1 MTTLLFP
8 GRQLLHTRFQADYL
22 AGVLATPP
30 ARWRLAAD
38 SPAPPPGPVTR
49 IVYAI
54 TSANQAHSRYNPI
67 PFHIRAIGMDRFARA
82 LAQQTGIGYR
92 IFGIPHYP
100 PTPRFA
106 QIVLKEIREQ
116 SEGALD
122 LTPENCAVVS
132 STPEVA
138 AQYQALGFAVLP
150 CESADN
156 RNYRGDDSRPLTPV
170 RLVQSITAAGPG
182 WADDPAVTS
191 ALHPESRGLWQ
202 QFPEIPR
209 RLLRLWQD
217 PLLGD
222 EGDLTGSRNYSAY
235 AYGMGN
241 NEIIDLKYRD
251 IAWAIRPGRIVDEG
265 CADGRLLERIAADFP
280 DSDLI
285 GIEITGEFI
294 ARALER
300 QRAGAFGGSF
310 VHFHQRNITQPLFQP
325 DSIDT
330 TICNSTLHELWSYN
344 DGEKTVR
351 AYLAEKFRQTRPGG
365 RLLIRDVV
373 GPMQKERAVF
383 LWLNDAD
390 GSNDE
395 PHTAFATSAGLAAHL
410 EQLST
415 HARFLRFARD
425 FHSPIDATTP
435 IDGPGGKGFLL
446 PLADAV
452 EFITK
457 KDYTANWASE
467 MHERFAFWDFDEWKA
482 ALAEAGFR
490 VLENPNQPTQSSRVY
505 TNQWIVENRW
515 QGKVALYSRTG
526 TGWKSLDWPPTT
538 LILAGEKPT

>member
-8 GRQLLHTRFQADYL
+8 GRHLLHTRFQADYL
-22 AGVLATPP
+22 AGVLATP
-30 ARWRLAAD
+30 AACWRLTAD

-67 PFHIRAIGMDRFARA
+67 PFHIRAIGVDRFARA
-82 LAQQTGIGYR
+82 LTQQTGVGYR

-106 QIVLKEIREQ
+106 TIVLKELREQ
-116 SEGALD
+116 SEGALE
-122 LTPENCAVVS
+122 LTPENCAVIS

-138 AQYQALGFAVLP
+138 AQYHALGFAVLP
-150 CESADN
+150 CEW
-156 RNYRGDDSRPLTPV
+156 GDDRGPLTPI
-170 RLVQSITAAGPG
+170 RLVQAIAAAGEG
-182 WADDPAVTS
+182 WADVPALTS
-191 ALHPESRGLWQ
+191 AMHPESLGLWQ

-209 RLLRLWQD
+209 RLLRLWRD
-217 PLLGD
+217 PLLDD

-241 NEIIDLKYRD
+241 NDIIDLKYRD
-251 IAWAIRPGRIVDEG
+251 IAWAIRPGRIADEG

-330 TICNSTLHELWSYN
+330 TVCNSTLHELWSYN
-344 DGEKTVR
+344 DGAGTVR

-373 GPMQKERAVF
+373 GPVQKERPVF

-390 GSNDE
+390 GSNEDL
-395 PHTAFATSAGLAAHL
+395 HAAFATSAALAAHL

-425 FHSPIDATTP
+425 FRHPIDASTP
-435 IDGPGGKGFLL
+435 IQGPGGKGFLL

-482 ALAEAGFR
+482 ALTVAGFR
-490 VLENPNQPTQSSRVY
+490 VLENPNQPVQSSRVY
-505 TNQWIVENRW
+505 SNPWIAEKRW
-515 QGKVALYSRTG
+515 QGKVALYAPAG
-526 TGWKSLDWPPTT
+526 HGWEALPWPPTT
-538 LILAGEKPT
+538 IVLAGEKPR

>member
-1 MTTLLFP
+1 LARVLTTRP
-8 GRQLLHTRFQADYL
+8 D
-22 AGVLATPP
+22 
-30 ARWRLAAD
+30 RWRLAAD

-67 PFHIRAIGMDRFARA
+67 PFHIRAIGADRFARA
-82 LAQQTGIGYR
+82 LAERTGVGYR

-100 PTPRFA
+100 PTSHFA
-106 QIVLKEIREQ
+106 EIVLKEIVEQ
-116 SEGALD
+116 SEGELN
-122 LTPENCAVVS
+122 LTPETSAVVC
-132 STPEVA
+132 STPQVA
-138 AQYQALGFAVLP
+138 ALYAALGFALLP
-150 CESADN
+150 CEW
-156 RNYRGDDSRPLTPV
+156 GDDSGPLTPV
-170 RLVQSITAAGPG
+170 RLVQSIAAAGPG

-202 QFPEIPR
+202 QFPEVPR

-241 NEIIDLKYRD
+241 NEIIDLKYQD
-251 IAWAIRPGRIVDEG
+251 VAWAIRPGRIVDEG

-294 ARALER
+294 ARGLER
-300 QRAGAFGGSF
+300 QRAGAFGDSF

-325 DSIDT
+325 DSINT
-330 TICNSTLHELWSYN
+330 TLCNSTLHELWSYN
-344 DGEKTVR
+344 DGETTVR

-373 GPMQKERAVF
+373 GPVQKERPVF

-390 GSNDE
+390 GSNASPYAIFD
-395 PHTAFATSAGLAAHL
+395 TSAELATHL

-415 HARFLRFARD
+415 HARFLRFVRD
-425 FHSPIDATTP
+425 FHAPIDDSTP
-435 IDGPGGKGFLL
+435 ISGPGGSGFFL
-446 PLADAV
+446 PLAHAV
-452 EFITK
+452 EFMTK

-467 MHERFAFWDFDEWKA
+467 MHESFAFWDFGQWKA
-482 ALAEAGFR
+482 ALTDAGFR
-490 VLENPNQPTQSSRVY
+490 VLENPTQPAHSSRIY
-505 TNQWIVENRW
+505 TNPWIVEKRW
-515 QGKVALYSRTG
+515 QGKVALYAPVDDGREV
-526 TGWKSLDWPPTT
+526 LAWPPTT
-538 LILAGEKPT
+538 VILAGEKPKRASLT

>member
-8 GRQLLHTRFQADYL
+8 GRHLLHTRFQADYL
-22 AGVLATPP
+22 AGVPATPP
-30 ARWRLAAD
+30 ARWRLVAD
-38 SPAPPPGPVTR
+38 SPAPPAGPVTR
-49 IVYAI
+49 IVFAI

-67 PFHIRAIGMDRFARA
+67 PFHTRAIGVDRFARA

-106 QIVLKEIREQ
+106 EIVLKEIREQ

-122 LTPENCAVVS
+122 LSPADCAVVS

-138 AQYQALGFAVLP
+138 AQYTALGYAVLP
-150 CESADN
+150 CEW
-156 RNYRGDDSRPLTPV
+156 GDDRGPLTPV
-170 RLVQSITAAGPG
+170 RLVQAIAAAGEG
-182 WADDPAVTS
+182 WADDPAISS
-191 ALHPESRGLWQ
+191 AMHPESRGLWQ

-209 RLLRLWQD
+209 RLLRLWRD
-217 PLLGD
+217 PLLDD

-241 NEIIDLKYRD
+241 SDIIELKYKD

-265 CADGRLLERIAADFP
+265 CADGRLLERIATDFP

-344 DGEKTVR
+344 DGAATMR
-351 AYLAEKFRQTRPGG
+351 AYLAEKFRQSRPGG

-373 GPMQKERAVF
+373 GPEEKARPVF

-390 GSNDE
+390 GSNAD
-395 PHTAFATSAGLAAHL
+395 PHATFATPAALAAHL
-410 EQLST
+410 ERLST

-425 FHSPIDATTP
+425 FHHPIDAGTP

-467 MHERFAFWDFDEWKA
+467 MHERFAFWDFGEWKA
-482 ALAEAGFR
+482 ALTVAGFR
-490 VLENPNQPTQSSRVY
+490 VLENPNQPAQSSRVY
-505 TNQWIVENRW
+505 TNPWIVEKRW
-515 QGKVALYSRTG
+515 QGKVALYAPSG
-526 TGWKSLDWPPTT
+526 DGWEALPWPPTT
-538 LILAGEKPT
+538 VILAGEKPT

>member
-8 GRQLLHTRFQADYL
+8 GRHLLHTRFQADYL

-30 ARWRLAAD
+30 DRWRTTAD
-38 SPAPPPGPVTR
+38 SPAPPTGPVTR
-49 IVYAI
+49 LVYAI

-67 PFHIRAIGMDRFARA
+67 PFHIRAIGVDRFARA
-82 LAQQTGIGYR
+82 LTQQTSAGYR

-106 QIVLKEIREQ
+106 AILLKEIAEQ
-116 SEGALD
+116 SEGALN
-122 LTPENCAVVS
+122 LSPANCVVVS

-138 AQYQALGFAVLP
+138 AQYAALGYAVLP
-150 CESADN
+150 CEW
-156 RNYRGDDSRPLTPV
+156 GDDRDPLTPV
-170 RLVQSITAAGPG
+170 RLVQAIAAAGEG
-182 WADDPAVTS
+182 WADDS
-191 ALHPESRGLWQ
+191 AIAAAIHPESLGLWQ

-217 PLLGD
+217 PLLD
-222 EGDLTGSRNYSAY
+222 DAGDLTGSRNYSAY

-251 IAWAIRPGRIVDEG
+251 VAWAIREGRIVDEG

-294 ARALER
+294 HRALER
-300 QRAGAFGGSF
+300 QRAGAFGGAF
-310 VHFHQRNITQPLFQP
+310 VYFHQRNITQPLFQP

-344 DGEKTVR
+344 DGAATVR

-365 RLLIRDVV
+365 RLVIRDVV
-373 GPMQKERAVF
+373 GPDAGERPAF

-390 GSNDE
+390 GSNAD
-395 PHTAFATSAGLAAHL
+395 PYATFPTTAELEKHLA
-410 EQLST
+410 QLST

-425 FHSPIDATTP
+425 FHQPIDASAP
-435 IDGPGGKGFLL
+435 IDGPGGRGFLL

-452 EFITK
+452 EFMTK

-467 MHERFAFWDFDEWKA
+467 MHESFAFWSFDDWKA
-482 ALAEAGFR
+482 ALTDAGFR
-490 VLENPNQPTQSSRVY
+490 VLENPNQPTRSSRVY
-505 TNQWIVENRW
+505 TNPWIVENRW
-515 QGKVALYSRTG
+515 QGKVALHALAG
-526 TGWKSLDWPPTT
+526 DGWEALDWPPTT
-538 LILAGEKPT
+538 IVLAGEKPQ